1 MEEKPI
7 AILLSFYNT
16 NSWFEH
22 EQHYDRICMDWE
34 QGGLE

>member
-22 EQHYDRICMDWE
+22 EQHYDCMDWE